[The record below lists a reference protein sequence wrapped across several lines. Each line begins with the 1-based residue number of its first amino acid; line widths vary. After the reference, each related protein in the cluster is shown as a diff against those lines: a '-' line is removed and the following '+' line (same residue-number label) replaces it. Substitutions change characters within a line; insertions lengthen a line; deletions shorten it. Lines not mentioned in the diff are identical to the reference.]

1 MAINFNELINKYNKE
16 DYYYIIDLDAIRK
29 AVRRLKSHW
38 EYYFP
43 RLEVA
48 YSYKSNNLSTVTE
61 LMLSEGLS
69 AETVSLHEI
78 NLALNDGFTGESIY
92 FDGPVKLNE
101 EIEFAISN
109 GIKIQCD
116 NALEVERVILIS
128 NHIKVKPKISFRLSV
143 DYKSMGLSRFGMNRD
158 EFHES
163 LLLLQENGIHLSGLH
178 FHSGSNLTSHDYLIK
193 ALEYY
198 SIEINK
204 LKDIINF
211 IDIGGGYPASTANCD
226 AVLVNDNYPGRV
238 REALL
243 KHGIDINKVSV
254 VIEPGRIL
262 TEDYGYLIS
271 GIASVKERNDINILT
286 LSVPGTSV
294 RSAQYHN
301 NRFAL
306 IIPQRDGSIET
317 SLAHVFGSNC
327 YESDIIAM
335 NMSIPVDLSI
345 DDKVLISS
353 CGSYDI
359 MNSSNWI
366 RSKPK
371 LIVISNG
378 EHLHDN
384 YRPA

>member
-1 MAINFNELINKYNKE
+1 MAIEFNELIQVHNKE
-16 DYYYIIDLDAIRK
+16 DYYYIIDLDSIRK
-29 AVRRLKSHW
+29 ATRKLKSHW

-43 RLEVA
+43 ELEVA
-48 YSYKSNNLSTVTE
+48 YSYKSNNLSMVTKS
-61 LMLSEGLS
+61 MLFEGLS

-78 NLALNDGFTGESIY
+78 KLALDDGFTGECIY
-92 FDGPVKLNE
+92 FDGPVKLNN
-101 EIEFAISN
+101 EIEFAISK

-116 NALEVERVILIS
+116 NTLEVERVILIS
-128 NHIKVKPKISFRLSV
+128 NHIKVKPKISFRLST
-143 DYKSMGLSRFGMNRD
+143 DYRSTGLSRFGMSRD

-163 LLLLQENGIHLSGLH
+163 LLLLQENGLHLCGLH

-198 SIEINK
+198 SNEISK
-204 LKDIINF
+204 VKDIIHF

-226 AVLVNDNYPGRV
+226 DVLVNNNYPKRV

-243 KHGIDINKVSV
+243 KQGIDINKVSV

-271 GIASVKERNDINILT
+271 GIASVKERNDINIIT
-286 LSVPGTSV
+286 ISAPGTSV

-301 NRFAL
+301 NRFAF
-306 IIPQRDGSIET
+306 IIPQREECIET

-327 YESDIIAM
+327 YESDIIAI

-345 DDKVLISS
+345 DDKVIISS

-378 EHLHDN
+378 EFFHDN